1 MLSCRVFTR
10 WRHCSSGGSWEPC
23 RAASST
29 NISTTTSTNSPSDL
43 TAAHPKLA
51 ACSSIASL
59 SRLQP
64 SSRRH
69 TASSSA
75 ATTPNTKSHYPWSQM
90 CEVHTH
96 FVEKSAEGFLRNFF
110 AGLLTT
116 AGLSNIGPP
125 CQDGDESFGLHGRV
139 SNIPAEDV
147 CISQGWHGDD
157 YTIRLAGTV
166 RQARTFGECLVL
178 HREITTQL
186 GSNALVVRDVVENA
200 GSRPEPMMLLYH
212 CNFGYPLVSA
222 DSRIYTSG
230 GSVDPRVATPIEAVA
245 HHDRLGEPQAGYV
258 EQCFYHN
265 LKAQDG
271 RAFAAIF
278 NERLG
283 VGGYVRY
290 RVENLPEFVQWKMLG
305 EQEYVV
311 GLEPSTHRLDRRA
324 ELIQQGQIRPLE
336 AGERRTFEVEIG
348 VVDGRAALEKLA
360 SAA

>member
-1 MLSCRVFTR
+1 MELYGRRVSKEDLTR
-10 WRHCSSGGSWEPC
+10 RVGQISQIAGARASELSSGLAKGVAAIDVKTGTGFEFTALPG
-23 RAASST
+23 RALDIAWASYNGAPLSY
-29 NISTTTSTNSPSDL
+29 IAKCGVVG
-43 TAAHPKLA
+43 AA
-51 ACSSIASL
+51 
-59 SRLQP
+59 
-64 SSRRH
+64 
-69 TASSSA
+69 
-75 ATTPNTKSHYPWSQM
+75 
-90 CEVHTH
+90 H
-96 FVEKSAEGFLRNFF
+96 FVENGAEGFLRNFF

-147 CISQGWHGDD
+147 CISQGWQGDD
-157 YTIRLAGTV
+157 YKIRLAGTV

-186 GSNALVVRDVVENA
+186 GANALVVRDVVENA
-200 GSRPEPMMLLYH
+200 GFRSEPMMLLYH

-230 GSVDPRVATPIEAVA
+230 GSVEPREPTPVQAVA
-245 HHDRLGEPQAGYV
+245 DHHRLGEPQAGYV
-258 EQCFYHN
+258 EQCFYHD
-265 LKAQDG
+265 LTARDG

-290 RVENLPEFVQWKMLG
+290 RVETLPEFVQWKMLG
-305 EQEYVV
+305 GQEYVV

-324 ELIQQGQIRPLE
+324 ELIRQGQIRPLGV
-336 AGERRTFEVEIG
+336 GERRTFEVEIG
-348 VVDGRAALEKLA
+348 VVDGRVALDKLT